1 MRILRSIK
9 RGMGYVPGY
18 GEHPGTPILIMFGF
32 LGGIAGAMSHGFWG
46 MLSGAALF
54 LGVMGIPYLIG
65 AYERG
70 NGTE

>member
-18 GEHPGTPILIMFGF
+18 GEHPGTPILIFF
-32 LGGIAGAMSHGFWG
+32 TVLGGLGGGMEHGIWG
-46 MLSGAALF
+46 MIVGAATF

-70 NGTE
+70 NGSE